1 MKCKIDPTEVVK
13 KIDLNISHIYS
24 HNHMVGMDK
33 IFSNVMHQRKSKQG
47 LHYKTTTRRNIT
59 TMKNT
64 MYAKVLKIQGFI
76 DLNCDTCKFQTLK
89 NIHIVGTKNN

>member
-1 MKCKIDPTEVVK
+1 MKCKIDPTEIVK
-13 KIDLNISHIYS
+13 KIDLNTSRIYG

-47 LHYKTTTRRNIT
+47 LHYKTTTMR
-59 TMKNT
+59 NT
-64 MYAKVLKIQGFI
+64 MYAKAKKSQGFI
-76 DLNCDTCKFQTLK
+76 DLNCDTCKLQSLK